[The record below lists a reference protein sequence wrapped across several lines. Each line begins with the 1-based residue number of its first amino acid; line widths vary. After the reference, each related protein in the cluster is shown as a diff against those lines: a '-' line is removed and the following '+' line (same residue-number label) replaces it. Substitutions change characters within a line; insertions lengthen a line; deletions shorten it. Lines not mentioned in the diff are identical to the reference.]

1 MNQSALTIVRSLLG
15 MLTVAAGAAIA
26 QGQAGAPNPPPRI
39 PAPEGIT
46 KLGASDTAVEQ
57 AQREQHPM
65 NPEQIRRYKQLLDEI
80 KDSSAR
86 APRDRPI
93 PESNRIP
100 IELSTMRPP
109 QVLRVSPDMVST
121 VIFTDVTGQPW
132 PIAAVVPGSKG
143 WVEIKTDPERAP
155 HIFTVTPQETYAMT
169 NLSVW
174 LQDSTTP
181 VIIQVVSDKR
191 QVDSLLEL
199 VAQARGPLAKKNSV
213 EFAVSPQVISS
224 EQNDLMSGLTPTG
237 AVPLK
242 VMGGDAQAWILNG
255 KMYLRSRMMLRAP
268 SARFVFSNS
277 DGTKVYEL
285 PVTPVVNM
293 VDDGRNVAIKVAGLP
308 TPQIT
313 PSR

>member
-1 MNQSALTIVRSLLG
+1 MTRPALTSTLAAAAALLFS
-15 MLTVAAGAAIA
+15 AGAAMA
-26 QGQAGAPNPPPRI
+26 QGASPTPPPRI
-39 PAPEGIT
+39 PAPTDDGIRAP
-46 KLGASDTAVEQ
+46 GASPEAYNK
-57 AQREQHPM
+57 ASRELQPM
-65 NPEQIRRYKQLLDEI
+65 SPEQIARFRKELEAQ
-80 KDSSAR
+80 KDAASR
-86 APRDRPI
+86 AAGDRPI

-100 IELSTMRPP
+100 IELSTVRPP
-109 QVLRVSPDMVST
+109 QVLRVGADMVST
-121 VIFTDVTGQPW
+121 IMFTDVTGQPW
-132 PIAAVVPGSKG
+132 PIAGVVPGSKG
-143 WVEIKTDPERAP
+143 WVDIKTDPERAP
-155 HIFTVTPQETYAMT
+155 HIFTVTPQASYVMT

-191 QVDSLLEL
+191 RVDSLLEL
-199 VAQARGPLAKKNSV
+199 VPQARGPLAKKNSV
-213 EFAVSPQVISS
+213 EFAVSPQVISG
-224 EQNDLMSGLTPTG
+224 EQNDLMSGLTPAG
-237 AVPLK
+237 ATPLK

-285 PVTPVVNM
+285 PVTPVINM

-313 PSR
+313 PTR

>member
-1 MNQSALTIVRSLLG
+1 MNQSALTKVRAFVGILSI
-15 MLTVAAGAAIA
+15 AAGMACA
-26 QGQAGAPNPPPRI
+26 QAQNNAPNPPPRI
-39 PAPEGIT
+39 PAPEGII
-46 KLGASDTAVEQ
+46 KMGASDQAIDQ
-57 AQREQHPM
+57 AQRDQHPM
-65 NPEQIRRYKQLLDEI
+65 SPEQVRQYKRMLDDL

-86 APRDRPI
+86 APRERPI

-109 QVLRVSPDMVST
+109 QVLRVSADMVST
-121 VIFTDVTGQPW
+121 VMFTDVTGQPW

-143 WVEIKTDPERAP
+143 WVEIKSDPERAP

-191 QVDSLLEL
+191 RVDSLLEL
-199 VAQARGPLAKKNSV
+199 VAQARGPLAKKNAV

-224 EQNDLMSGLTPTG
+224 EQNDLMSGLTPAG
-237 AVPLK
+237 AVALK
-242 VMGGDAQAWILNG
+242 VMGGEAQAWILNG
-255 KMYLRSRMMLRAP
+255 KMYLRSRLMLRAP

-293 VDDGRNVAIKVAGLP
+293 VDDGRNVSLKVAGLP

-313 PSR
+313 PAR